1 MVNSE
6 ALRLLGI
13 TEDTLNPPGGT
24 FEKDP
29 ATGKLTG
36 RLYEKAIEPARR
48 LLPEIT
54 KEQIMASERQAMND
68 LAAAGVT
75 SVRSAADSPAGMR
88 GYITLHNRGELILRT
103 SVNIRINPNMPA
115 ADLEKMLKETPASSG
130 LGDDMLS
137 IWGIKMVADGGS
149 DLAFLRKDYVNWP
162 GFRGQPGGT
171 QENFI
176 NACRLCNKYGWR
188 VGIHCVGD
196 AAVDMV
202 LNAYEAADKD
212 DPIAGKRWAIRTR
225 LYSAPGADGQTQA
238 TWHHHAHADLA
249 SLQSAPEFPAKL
261 WTGIRGDVASLP
273 RIDQSRNPDPRRNGL
288 VA

>member
-1 MVNSE
+1 
-6 ALRLLGI
+6 
-13 TEDTLNPPGGT
+13 
-24 FEKDP
+24 
-29 ATGKLTG
+29 
-36 RLYEKAIEPARR
+36 
-48 LLPEIT
+48 
-54 KEQIMASERQAMND
+54 MASERQAMND

-115 ADLEKMLKETPASSG
+115 ADLEKMLKDTPASSG

-149 DLAFLRKDYVNWP
+149 DLAFLRKDYVNRP

-202 LNAYEAADKD
+202 LNAYEAANKD
-212 DPIAGKRWAIRTR
+212 EPIAGKALGHRAR
-225 LYSAPGADGQTQA
+225 LHSAPGANGQAQ
-238 TWHHHAHADLA
+238 ADLA
-249 SLQSAPEFPAKL
+249 SSCTCRP
-261 WTGIRGDVASLP
+261 GIFTICAGISCKITDRNTP
-273 RIDQSRNPDPRRNGL
+273 RCRIPTAN
-288 VA
+288 